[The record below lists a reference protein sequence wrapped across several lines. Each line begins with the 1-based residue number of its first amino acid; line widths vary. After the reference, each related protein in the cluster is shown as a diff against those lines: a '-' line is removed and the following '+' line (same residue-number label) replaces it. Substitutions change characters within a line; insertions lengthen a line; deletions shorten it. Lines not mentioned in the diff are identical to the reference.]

1 MDKIPHELN
10 EEAILNQ
17 TLSIYLPTLRTTEPI
32 PLAPIQPVQRHHI
45 HIDNLTDNQLQQI
58 HDQLCGSYENNNS
71 NELLPTDQFVILQ
84 DQFHV
89 VLSST
94 QVVPVVT
101 ADTLAN
107 TATKV
112 HEHHHASIRVTDY
125 LVSKIQWHPDHK
137 ILCTNVVG
145 HCLFCQLSST
155 FDTVHP
161 ELYPLT
167 PPKPFSDGGSILLVP
182 YQ

>member
-125 LVSKIQWHPDHK
+125 LVSKIQWHPNHK
-137 ILCTNVVG
+137 LLCTNVIRN
-145 HCLFCQLSST
+145 CLVCQLS
-155 FDTVHP
+155 V
-161 ELYPLT
+161 
-167 PPKPFSDGGSILLVP
+167 LLKQHIVN
-182 YQ
+182 YIR

>member
-1 MDKIPHELN
+1 MALLNWNQLIVSNGSSILFNPLILPYISFRAVQFYSRFLSRYNLDKIPHELN

-112 HEHHHASIRVTDY
+112 HEHHHAS
-125 LVSKIQWHPDHK
+125 L
-137 ILCTNVVG
+137 
-145 HCLFCQLSST
+145 
-155 FDTVHP
+155 
-161 ELYPLT
+161 E
-167 PPKPFSDGGSILLVP
+167 
-182 YQ
+182 